1 MTKGEYLSIRRE
13 LTAHGFKVR
22 KESDMIVILIG
33 FNPDKARSMEV
44 SEILHAHNIN
54 NFDIALYNNGLMVF
68 HFFIDDFYAPRL
80 LWIWDDETRTAT
92 TRDYFI
98 INGAFSDGTKVWTRC
113 DKDGNYKG
121 TCGYTVGKRNG
132 KMIAFLEFVD

>member
-1 MTKGEYLSIRRE
+1 MTKGEYLNIRRE

-33 FNPDKARSMEV
+33 LNPDKARSMEA

-54 NFDIALYNNGLMVF
+54 NFDIALYNNGLMAF
-68 HFFIDDFYAPRL
+68 HFFINDFYAPRL

-98 INGAFSDGTKVWTRC
+98 INGEFEDGTKVWTRC
-113 DKDGNYKG
+113 DKNGNYQDN
-121 TCGYTVGKRNG
+121 CGYTVGKRDG